1 MGYGGMLSN
10 PTLVHPTF
18 CLVPCSPIRLK
29 AFVALT
35 LVGWVVLA
43 NPVIQRVRS
52 NVHCRGCPLYG
63 DKRYADRLKARDE
76 TLELNEKHVPDKI
89 TVLFIAESPPEA
101 FIWDRRAYFYA
112 SGPER
117 VNSIAYHID
126 QVLFRSRNK
135 DEFFKRF
142 RECGFYLIDM
152 IKCPVGGLQED
163 VKRRAARKCVDY
175 LKEEL
180 RELKFEKAIFIGK
193 TTFNEIKGHLTL
205 NFSYEL
211 LPLPFRSKDNVVEFR
226 EGVARAANLCKR
238 EENSLKP

>member
-1 MGYGGMLSN
+1 M
-10 PTLVHPTF
+10 
-18 CLVPCSPIRLK
+18 
-29 AFVALT
+29 ALT
-35 LVGWVVLA
+35 LAGWMVLA
-43 NPVIQRVRS
+43 NPVIQRVRG
-52 NVHCRGCPLYG
+52 NVHCRGCPLYENEM
-63 DKRYADRLKARDE
+63 YADRLKARDE

-101 FIWDRRAYFYA
+101 FIRDRRAYFYA

-152 IKCPVGGLQED
+152 IKCPIGGLPED

-193 TTFNEIKGHLTL
+193 KTFKEIKGYLTL

-211 LPLPFRSKDNVVEFR
+211 LPLPFRSKENVERFR
-226 EGVARAANLCKR
+226 ERVARVANLCKR

>member
-1 MGYGGMLSN
+1 M
-10 PTLVHPTF
+10 
-18 CLVPCSPIRLK
+18 
-29 AFVALT
+29 
-35 LVGWVVLA
+35 VLA

-52 NVHCRGCPLYG
+52 NVHCRGCPLYD

-76 TLELNEKHVPDKI
+76 TLELNGKHVPDKI

-126 QVLFRSRNK
+126 QVLFRSRDK

-142 RECGFYLIDM
+142 RECGFYLIDI
-152 IKCPVGGLQED
+152 IKCPIGGLSED

-180 RELKFEKAIFIGK
+180 RELKFKKAIFIGK
-193 TTFNEIKGHLTL
+193 KTFNEIKGHLTL
-205 NFSYEL
+205 NFPYEL
-211 LPLPFRSKDNVVEFR
+211 LPLPFRSKENVERFR
-226 EGVARAANLCKR
+226 EGVARAANVCNREKR
-238 EENSLKP
+238 MA

>member
-1 MGYGGMLSN
+1 M
-10 PTLVHPTF
+10 
-18 CLVPCSPIRLK
+18 
-29 AFVALT
+29 
-35 LVGWVVLA
+35 VLA

-52 NVHCRGCPLYG
+52 NVHCRGCPLYN

-76 TLELNEKHVPDKI
+76 TLELNERHVPDKI

-142 RECGFYLIDM
+142 KECGFYLIDM
-152 IKCPVGGLQED
+152 IKCPIGGLPED

-205 NFSYEL
+205 NFPYEL
-211 LPLPFRSKDNVVEFR
+211 LPLPFRNERNIMEFR
-226 EGVARAANLCKR
+226 RGVARAANLCSAGR
-238 EENSLKP
+238 PEAV

>member
-1 MGYGGMLSN
+1 M
-10 PTLVHPTF
+10 
-18 CLVPCSPIRLK
+18 
-29 AFVALT
+29 
-35 LVGWVVLA
+35 VLA

-52 NVHCRGCPLYG
+52 NVHCRGCPLYNN
-63 DKRYADRLKARDE
+63 KRYADRLKARDE

-101 FIWDRRAYFYA
+101 FIWNRRAYFYA

-142 RECGFYLIDM
+142 KECGFYLIDM
-152 IKCPVGGLQED
+152 IKCPIGGLPED

-193 TTFNEIKGHLTL
+193 TTFNEIKDYLTL
-205 NFSYEL
+205 DFPYKL
-211 LPLPFRSKDNVVEFR
+211 LPLPFRSKDNVERFR
-226 EGVARAANLCKR
+226 EGVARAANLCSAR
-238 EENSLKP
+238 RPEAV